1 LFVCHNIEPEMEE
14 PTVLDRPKTR
24 FFTKGAAAT
33 KNLEYSESRIL
44 EVNGHI
50 RYRDHNLGTEKDCVM
65 MVALME
71 DLDSIKDSILE
82 RFQHLSPKPG
92 RVTLMLLWL
101 GGPLPPLFDSPSH
114 IRGENCKAKRCRTL
128 KPLNIGLWLR
138 HWKDVDGGN
147 ELKSKNRLIVELHS
161 VVENEGKEIGGK
173 PAADANDATSQKRY
187 MTRQSSMGRAQTE
200 ADSPSQPVV
209 VPPASRYPRRERTIA
224 SREAISQMQDKKHDN
239 ATERR
244 HSRKQINAA
253 LSIKEGDVVGG
264 KAPALGPGNKGH
276 AMMEKMGW
284 SEGMGLGAPH
294 KQCDI
299 QLIPQV
305 FKISRTGLGA
315 SRIWDNPR
323 PRRDPPPGDYSR
335 EDKDPRMEAAMR
347 KGVGSKTRDDPSP
360 LIEHGISKDG

>member
-1 LFVCHNIEPEMEE
+1 MFVCHNIEPEMEE
-14 PTVLDRPKTR
+14 PTLPDRPKMR

-92 RVTLMLLWL
+92 RVTLRLLWL

-114 IRGENCKAKRCRTL
+114 ASGENCKSPKCRTL
-128 KPLNIGLWLR
+128 KPPNIGQWLR

-147 ELKSKNRLIVELHS
+147 ELKSKNRLIVELHG
-161 VVENEGKEIGGK
+161 VVENERKEVGGE

-187 MTRQSSMGRAQTE
+187 MTRQSSMGRAQKE

-209 VPPASRYPRRERTIA
+209 VPRALRYPRREKPTANRG
-224 SREAISQMQDKKHDN
+224 AISQTQDKKHDN

-244 HSRKQINAA
+244 HSRKQPNAA
-253 LSIKEGDVVGG
+253 LFIKKGDVVGG
-264 KAPALGPGNKGH
+264 KAPALGPDNKGR

-284 SEGMGLGAPH
+284 SEGMGLGALD
-294 KQCDI
+294 KQCDN
-299 QLIPQV
+299 QSIPQV
-305 FKISRTGLGA
+305 FKNSRTGLGA
-315 SRIWDNPR
+315 SKIWDSTR
-323 PRRDPPPGDYSR
+323 PGRDLPPGNDSG
-335 EDKDPRMEAAMR
+335 EDKDPRTEAAMR
-347 KGVGSKTRDDPSP
+347 EGVGSMT
-360 LIEHGISKDG
+360 